1 METTTI
7 MFCSHNIRILI
18 DNALVFNAISIRMLN
33 HCDLISFVVFICSS
47 VASVER
53 GRVSF
58 QTSKVSHI
66 QISNTFVFAWC
77 AGKAVYCCACAVQ

>member
-7 MFCSHNIRILI
+7 TFCSHNMRNVI
-18 DNALVFNAISIRMLN
+18 DNTLLFNAISIRMLS
-33 HCDLISFVVFICSS
+33 HCDLIMFIVVICSS

-58 QTSKVSHI
+58 QTSKEFGNRWFRKV
-66 QISNTFVFAWC
+66 TLTLYVMFLW
-77 AGKAVYCCACAVQ
+77 